1 MANHCPF
8 CSIANGSAS
17 ASMVFEDS
25 DVLAFMDLNP
35 ISEGHVLI
43 VSREHWENLYEIPEE
58 KLGKL
63 LAVVKQVA
71 IAAKKTVGAD
81 GIRIIQNN
89 GKCAGQ
95 VVMHIHFHVVPCFSQ
110 SRKGTGRYGRVRENR
125 NVLDDLAQKIRQN
138 L

>member
-1 MANHCPF
+1 
-8 CSIANGSAS
+8 
-17 ASMVFEDS
+17 MVFEDS
-25 DVLAFMDLNP
+25 NVLAFMDLNP

-58 KLGKL
+58 MLGKL

-71 IAAKKTVGAD
+71 IAVKKTVGAD

-89 GKCAGQ
+89 GRCAGQ
-95 VVMHIHFHVVPCFSQ
+95 VVMHIHFHVVPCFSR
-110 SRKGTGRYGRVRENR
+110 SRERTRRYDRVMENR
-125 NVLDDLAQKIRQN
+125 NVLDELAQKIQQN